1 MTKKVPK
8 TVHIIGAPCSGKKTM
23 ASEIAN
29 QLGLNICLK
38 SPESPDQ
45 FTILYDI
52 PEEEMESRGA
62 YSGTISRF
70 M

>member
-1 MTKKVPK
+1 
-8 TVHIIGAPCSGKKTM
+8 M